1 MFDDHN
7 QVGAG
12 GQTPQNLPFVDEP
25 DDMFSGTDAAPP
37 SPVAP
42 SAAPQVAPAMPD
54 DVPAASAPPA
64 SPTAL
69 GAGVLKP
76 KAPSAPGPM
85 DAMPVAPGSET
96 VDVPVQSPPAS
107 APRAPQIPEIPQGN
121 YDLKE
126 PSLSRGIMTFII
138 VIVVIVIIGGGGW
151 WIYASFVK
159 DQNVAPGFGQVSPTP
174 QVDVVDPG
182 FDEGVIPVYDV
193 VDSPGETPV
202 DTDELIL
209 FGEPID
215 TDGDGLDDVRESDLG
230 TDPRNWDSDADNL
243 SDGDE
248 VIIWKTDPRNPD
260 TDGDSYGDGEEVKGG
275 YNPAGPGKFFEPPP
289 ADEEVVNDDLDSFAP
304 VDNTVTLMDQLREEV
319 GDIGTCT
326 ESQYE
331 LAQALVFEQLR
342 SQETAGVPAITDATY
357 TDPATVDLIRTQ
369 LATFGCVDA

>member
-1 MFDDHN
+1 MFDDHA
-7 QVGAG
+7 QAASD

-37 SPVAP
+37 VAP
-42 SAAPQVAPAMPD
+42 PPAVAPAMPD
-54 DVPAASAPPA
+54 EAPAAAPPA

-76 KAPSAPGPM
+76 KVPAAPGPM

-96 VDVPVQSPPAS
+96 LDVPVQPPAA

-159 DQNVAPGFGQVSPTP
+159 DQHVAPGFDQVSPTS

-182 FDEGVIPVYDV
+182 FDEPEVPVARDIEDGPTDV
-193 VDSPGETPV
+193 PV
-202 DTDELIL
+202 DADELIL

-248 VIIWKTDPRNPD
+248 VIIWKTDPKNAD
-260 TDGDSYGDGEEVKGG
+260 TDGDSYSDGEEVKGG

-289 ADEEVVNDDLDSFAP
+289 ADEDVVDNEFNSLEPA
-304 VDNTVTLMDQLREEV
+304 DNTVTLMDQLREEV

-331 LAQALVFEQLR
+331 LVQALVFEQLR